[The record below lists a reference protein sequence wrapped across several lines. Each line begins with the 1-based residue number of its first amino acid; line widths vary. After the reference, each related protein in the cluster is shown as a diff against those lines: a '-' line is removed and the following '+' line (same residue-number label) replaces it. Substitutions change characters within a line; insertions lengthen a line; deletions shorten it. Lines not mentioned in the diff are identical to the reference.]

1 MIIDNGFSIKKNK
14 YNSQGFDQQ
23 VLDMVLNK
31 VQLQVK
37 NKYFKKLKNMRKDE
51 DLLLGMLLIW

>member
-1 MIIDNGFSIKKNK
+1 MIIDNGFSIKKDKQNA
-14 YNSQGFDQQ
+14 QGFDQHI
-23 VLDMVLNK
+23 LDMVLNK

>member
-1 MIIDNGFSIKKNK
+1 VIIDNGFSIKKNK

>member
-1 MIIDNGFSIKKNK
+1 MIIDNGFSIKKDKQNA
-14 YNSQGFDQQ
+14 QGFDQQ

>member
-1 MIIDNGFSIKKNK
+1 VIIDNGFSIKKDKQNA
-14 YNSQGFDQQ
+14 QGFDQQ